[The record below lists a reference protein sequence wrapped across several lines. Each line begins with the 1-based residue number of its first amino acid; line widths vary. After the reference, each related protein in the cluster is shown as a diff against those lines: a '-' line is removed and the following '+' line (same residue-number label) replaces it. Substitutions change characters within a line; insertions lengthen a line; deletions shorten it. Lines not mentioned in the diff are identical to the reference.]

1 MLGAFIG
8 DSLGSYLEFRKG
20 EQDQAEVAKCMKMEG
35 GGYWELAPGQITD
48 DSELAMCLMHGLIEG
63 KGKLNAA
70 AMVKYYGKW
79 YKNGPFDIGY
89 TTRNA
94 LSMANPS
101 DPDPELVR
109 YAAEEKNY
117 ESLSNGALMRATPIA
132 VWS

>member
-1 MLGAFIG
+1 
-8 DSLGSYLEFRKG
+8 
-20 EQDQAEVAKCMKMEG
+20 MKMEG
-35 GGYWELAPGQITD
+35 GGHWELAPGQITD
-48 DSELAMCLMHGLIEG
+48 DSELAMCLMHGLLEG

-70 AMVKYYGKW
+70 AIVKYYGKW

-89 TTRNA
+89 TTCNA

-101 DPDPELVR
+101 DPSPELVR

-117 ESLSNGALMRATPIA
+117 ESLSNGALMRATPLA